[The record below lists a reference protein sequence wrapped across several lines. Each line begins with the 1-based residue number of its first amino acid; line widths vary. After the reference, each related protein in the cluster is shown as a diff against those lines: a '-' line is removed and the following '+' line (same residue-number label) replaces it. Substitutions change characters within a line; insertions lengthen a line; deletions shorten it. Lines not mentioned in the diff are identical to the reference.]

1 MDQKPC
7 LLIADDDPT
16 IREMLSA
23 ALESDAWRIE
33 TADDALQ
40 ALIKIRSLQ
49 PFLVLTDVKMPKYGK
64 GTDLLR
70 SVRMEK
76 AIAATPFIILTGM
89 DLNQVRKMIP
99 EDDKGVRLIG
109 KPPDFLKILELI
121 KELTG
126 VDAAGPSG
134 SAVGKPPL
142 A

>member
-7 LLIADDDPT
+7 LLITDDDPAILAT
-16 IREMLSA
+16 LSM

-33 TADDALQ
+33 TAGDALQ
-40 ALIKIRSLQ
+40 ALIKVRAFQ
-49 PFLVLTDVKMPKYGK
+49 PFLIMTDVGMPKYGK

-89 DLNQVRKMIP
+89 ELERVRKMLP
-99 EDDKGVRLIG
+99 EGEKGVRLMG
-109 KPPDFLKILELI
+109 KPPNFAKILELI

-126 VDAAGPSG
+126 VDASRPFG
-134 SAVGKPPL
+134 SPVVKPPL